1 VGTPDAGPAAGR
13 AEEARNVLLRLGAK
27 RLGAPDAAVAARVA
41 AVADVAE
48 LERLLDRLLEVE
60 TWQELLA

>member
-1 VGTPDAGPAAGR
+1 MGTPDAGPAAGR
-13 AEEARNVLLRLGAK
+13 AEEARNVLL